1 VLQHDHLLPNLTV
14 RETLTFAGRLRL
26 PNTFT
31 KQEKLQIVCDVAT
44 NTDTTHTHRERE
56 RASELEREIAQVL
69 TIWLNTRSIG
79 FYWNSDFAN
88 VAILVLE
95 VMGLMVLRVV
105 NDVESVSACNC

>member
-1 VLQHDHLLPNLTV
+1 
-14 RETLTFAGRLRL
+14 
-26 PNTFT
+26 
-31 KQEKLQIVCDVAT
+31 
-44 NTDTTHTHRERE
+44 
-56 RASELEREIAQVL
+56 L
-69 TIWLNTRSIG
+69 TIWINTRSIG

>member
-1 VLQHDHLLPNLTV
+1 
-14 RETLTFAGRLRL
+14 LTFAGRLRL

-44 NTDTTHTHRERE
+44 NTDTTHTERERERE
-56 RASELEREIAQVL
+56 RASEREREIAQVL
-69 TIWLNTRSIG
+69 TIWINTRSIG